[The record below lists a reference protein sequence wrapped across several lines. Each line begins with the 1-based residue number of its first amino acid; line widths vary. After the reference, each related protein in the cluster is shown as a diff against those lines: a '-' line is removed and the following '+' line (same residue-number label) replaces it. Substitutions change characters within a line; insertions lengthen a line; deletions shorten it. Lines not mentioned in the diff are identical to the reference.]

1 VTLDQ
6 YPPQE
11 PFTAIG
17 ARYHDEVLR
26 RGASVRS
33 VESRY
38 GTDPY
43 QSLAVVPANDPNG
56 DVLLVFHGGGW
67 TNGYKEWML
76 FMAPALTALGITFV
90 SAGYRLAPQHVY
102 PTQLHDVYDAIAAVY
117 RAIAEHGG
125 DPDRIF
131 VGGHSAGGHLAALA
145 ALRTGW
151 TASRDLPERVI
162 RGALPISGTYLFGPQ
177 SGLAMRPRFLGPEDS
192 GQEHDASPLSH
203 VGPHVPPFLVSYGS
217 NDFPHLRRQA
227 QDFVA
232 ALRTQGNDVTACE
245 LPGCDH
251 LGASYASGEP
261 ASGWS
266 RKAASW
272 MREH

>member
-1 VTLDQ
+1 VTLDE

-26 RGASVRS
+26 RGASVTG

-38 GTDPY
+38 GADPY
-43 QSLAVVPANDPNG
+43 CSLTIVPAAEPNG
-56 DVLLVFHGGGW
+56 DVLVVFHGGGW

-76 FMAPALTALGITFV
+76 FMAPALTAPGVTFV
-90 SAGYRLAPQHVY
+90 TAGYRLAPQHVY
-102 PTQLHDVYDAIAAVY
+102 PTQLHDAYDAIAAVHRVIPEY
-117 RAIAEHGG
+117 GG
-125 DPDRIF
+125 DADRIF

-145 ALRTGW
+145 GLRTGW
-151 TASRDLPERVI
+151 TASRNLPDRVI

-177 SGLAMRPRFLGPEDS
+177 SGLAMRPRFLGPEGN
-192 GQEHDASPLSH
+192 GQEQDASPLTH
-203 VGPHVPPFLVSYGS
+203 VGPHMPPFLVSYGS
-217 NDFPHLRRQA
+217 NDFPHLRQQA
-227 QDFVA
+227 QDFIA
-232 ALRTQGNDVTACE
+232 AMRAQGNDVTECE
-245 LPGCDH
+245 LPDCDH

-261 ASGWS
+261 ASDWS
-266 RKAASW
+266 GKAAAW

>member
-26 RGASVRS
+26 RGASVGG

-38 GTDPY
+38 GADPY
-43 QSLAVVPANDPNG
+43 CSLTIVPAAEPNG

-76 FMAPALTALGITFV
+76 FMAPAVTALGITFV
-90 SAGYRLAPQHVY
+90 TAGYRLAPQHVY
-102 PTQLHDVYDAIAAVY
+102 PVQLHDVYDAIAAVH
-117 RAIAEHGG
+117 RGIAEHGG
-125 DPDRIF
+125 ARDRIF

-151 TASRDLPERVI
+151 TAERDLPENVI
-162 RGALPISGTYLFGPQ
+162 RGALPISGTYLFGPD
-177 SGLAMRPRFLGPEDS
+177 SGLSMRPRFLGPDDS
-192 GQEHDASPLSH
+192 GHEHAASPLSH
-203 VGPHVPPFLVSYGS
+203 VRASSPPFLVSYGS
-217 NDFPHLRRQA
+217 NDFPHLRQQA
-227 QDFVA
+227 QDFIA
-232 ALRTQGNDVTACE
+232 AMRAQGNDVTECE

-261 ASGWS
+261 DGDWI
-266 RKAASW
+266 RIAARW

>member
-17 ARYHDEVLR
+17 ARYHEEVLR
-26 RGASVRS
+26 RGGSVRG

-38 GTDPY
+38 GADPY
-43 QSLAVVPANDPNG
+43 CSLTIVPAAEPNG
-56 DVLLVFHGGGW
+56 DVLVVFHGGGW

-90 SAGYRLAPQHVY
+90 SAGYRLAPQNVF
-102 PTQLHDVYDAIAAVY
+102 PVQRDDAFDAIAAVH
-117 RAIAEHGG
+117 RGIAAHGG
-125 DPDRIF
+125 KADRIF

-145 ALRTGW
+145 ALSVGW
-151 TASRDLPERVI
+151 TAERDVPANVI
-162 RGALPISGTYLFGPQ
+162 RGALPISGTYLFGEE
-177 SGLAMRPRFLGPEDS
+177 SGLAMRPRFLGPEANSAD
-192 GQEHDASPLSH
+192 QAASPLHH
-203 VGPHVPPFLVSYGS
+203 VRPDAPPFLVSYGS
-217 NDFPHLRRQA
+217 DDFPHLRRQA
-227 QDFVA
+227 QDFVVA
-232 ALRTQGNDVTACE
+232 MQAQGNDVTACE

-261 ASGWS
+261 DSGWS

-272 MREH
+272 MRER

>member
-1 VTLDQ
+1 MTRDA

-17 ARYHDEVLR
+17 ALYHDEVLR

-33 VESRY
+33 VEARY
-38 GTDPY
+38 GADPY
-43 QSLAVVPANDPNG
+43 QSLAIVPAPDPNG

-76 FMAPALTALGITFV
+76 FMAPALTAQGVTFV

-102 PTQLHDVYDAIAAVY
+102 PVQLHDVYDAIAAVY
-117 RAIAEHGG
+117 RGVDEHGG
-125 DPDRIF
+125 ARDRIF

-145 ALRTGW
+145 ALRKDWTGP
-151 TASRDLPERVI
+151 RDLPDTVI
-162 RGALPISGTYLFGPQ
+162 RGALPISGTYLFGSE
-177 SGLAMRPRFLGPEDS
+177 SGLAMRPRFLGPADS
-192 GQEHDASPLSH
+192 GSDHDASPQH
-203 VGPHVPPFLVSYGS
+203 HIAPGAPPFLVSYGG

-227 QDFVA
+227 QDFAA
-232 ALRTQGNDVTACE
+232 ALRAHGNDVTECE
-245 LPGCDH
+245 LAGCDH
-251 LGASYASGEP
+251 LGASYASGDP
-261 ASGWS
+261 DADWV
-266 RKAASW
+266 RTATAW

>member
-26 RGASVRS
+26 RGASVGG
-33 VESRY
+33 VEFRY
-38 GTDPY
+38 GADPY
-43 QSLAVVPANDPNG
+43 CSLTIVPAKEPTG
-56 DVLLVFHGGGW
+56 DVLVVFHGGGW

-76 FMAPALTALGITFV
+76 FMAPALNALGVTFV
-90 SAGYRLAPQHVY
+90 TAGYRLAPQHVF
-102 PTQLHDVYDAIAAVY
+102 PVQRDDAFDAIAAVY
-117 RAIAEHGG
+117 RSIAAHGG
-125 DPDRIF
+125 RPDRIF
-131 VGGHSAGGHLAALA
+131 VGGHSAGGHLAALT
-145 ALRTGW
+145 ALSEGW
-151 TASRDLPERVI
+151 TAERDVPANVI
-162 RGALPISGTYLFGPQ
+162 RGALPISGTYLFGDA
-177 SGLAMRPRFLGPEDS
+177 SGLAMRPRFLGPEANGAD
-192 GQEHDASPLSH
+192 QEASPLHH
-203 VGPHVPPFLVSYGS
+203 VRPGAPPFFVSYGS
-217 NDFPHLRRQA
+217 DDFPHLRRQA

-232 ALRTQGNDVTACE
+232 ALQVQGNDVTACE

-266 RKAASW
+266 SKAAAW
-272 MREH
+272 MRER

>member
-1 VTLDQ
+1 MTPDA

-17 ARYHDEVLR
+17 ALYHDEVIR

-33 VESRY
+33 VEARY
-38 GTDPY
+38 GADPY
-43 QSLAVVPANDPNG
+43 QSLAIVPARDPNG

-76 FMAPALTALGITFV
+76 FMAPAVTAQGITFV

-102 PTQLHDVYDAIAAVY
+102 PVQLHDVYDAIAAAY
-117 RAIAEHGG
+117 RGIAEHGG
-125 DPDRIF
+125 DPGRLF

-145 ALRTGW
+145 ALSKGW
-151 TASRDLPERVI
+151 TAQRGLPDTVI
-162 RGALPISGTYLFGPQ
+162 RGALPISGTYLFGPD
-177 SGLAMRPRFLGPEDS
+177 SGLSMRPRFLGPADS
-192 GQEHDASPLSH
+192 GHDQVASPLAH
-203 VGPHVPPFLVSYGS
+203 VGASSPPFLVSYGS

-232 ALRTQGNDVTACE
+232 AMRAQGNDVTECE

-261 ASGWS
+261 DADWI
-266 RKAASW
+266 RAAAPW
-272 MREH
+272 MRER